1 MYGIVP
7 TYQPSHFGRV
17 YAAYGGWFIIL
28 SIIWGWLV
36 DHVEPDRFDVIGAMV
51 CLAGVAVMM
60 YWPRQKDGKEEE
72 AGQAVPCP
80 RATRGRRLPS
90 LDTRI

>member
-1 MYGIVP
+1 MNATLRPSKSYATVCDQPCPSFHLAIVP

-17 YAAYGGWFIIL
+17 YAAYGGSFIVL
-28 SIIWGWLV
+28 SILWGWLV

-60 YWPRQKDGKEEE
+60 YGPR
-72 AGQAVPCP
+72 
-80 RATRGRRLPS
+80 
-90 LDTRI
+90 